1 MVVFA
6 FGVPE
11 TLRSNRLIGEIVSDM
26 VRESRMP
33 VFAQTIIPLEEGID
47 VARVSEKP
55 GAYASTLGVAMQA
68 VSWARGRGL
77 RQLSVVAA
85 DVHLSRCVRDLSWAA
100 SKMGQTITIQTFG
113 VHVGWQ
119 SASSQVHVRAPHW
132 WCPREWFLLHL
143 PMGVYRRIV
152 G

>member
-1 MVVFA
+1 M
-6 FGVPE
+6 
-11 TLRSNRLIGEIVSDM
+11 
-26 VRESRMP
+26 
-33 VFAQTIIPLEEGID
+33 FAQIIIPIPPEAGVD
-47 VARVSEKP
+47 VTRAFETH

-68 VSWARGRGL
+68 VSWARERDL

-100 SKMGQTITIQTFG
+100 AKMGQTITIQTFG

-119 SASSQVHVRAPHW
+119 PASSQVHVRAPCW